1 MYVVVNPY
9 SPASCSTLECRLTNK
24 FSGDPLCTFLEHKP
38 PAWAFP
44 RVNST
49 DEFWLNAADVNLMVT
64 RTINARIVKT
74 LVAVTAVSAI
84 GVAWWARYSRGFG
97 SSLW

>member
-1 MYVVVNPY
+1 MT
-9 SPASCSTLECRLTNK
+9 S
-24 FSGDPLCTFLEHKP
+24 SGNPLCKFLGHKTP
-38 PAWAFP
+38 EWDFP

-49 DEFWLNAADVNLMVT
+49 DDFWQNAGEVNVAMTRVT
-64 RTINARIVKT
+64 NARIVKT

-84 GVAWWARYSRGFG
+84 GVAWWVRYSRGFG